1 MSFTSSRCHKFILY
15 FHLSQKKRRFLV
27 QYLPKLYKKAYKRVQ
42 IAAKYVILSRYLCL
56 HLRPALINLTFNFY
70 LSMFQNWLKPLDD
83 KEFDLSSFEDYQFGK
98 QVQIFRD
105 TLPDLSNSTLA
116 IIGIGE
122 KDANAIRKE
131 LYSLSFSF
139 KNLDIVDL
147 GNMRKNEISF
157 IIPLIKEL
165 QDSKIFPLILG
176 NDSMYLSAQYKAFQR
191 LQQLI
196 SLIVIDEKIRYHSN
210 KKANPHFYLNDILGN
225 QRSKLFHLGLIG
237 CQAHFI
243 NPAHFDLLN
252 KRHFECIRL
261 GKAHSELSEI
271 EPIIRD
277 GDLLGFNLA
286 ALKQIEAPGQSLATP
301 SGFSLDEACQISRY
315 AGMSDKLK
323 SFGIYG
329 FRKAN
334 DRKVQTAQ
342 AVAQMIW
349 YFIDGF
355 YNRKND
361 YPVSNEGLVEYI
373 VDFKNQEY
381 QLTFWKSKRSGRWWM
396 QIPIKTNKKY
406 QRHRLIPCSYNDYKL
421 AGQGD
426 LPERLLKALR
436 RFG

>member
-1 MSFTSSRCHKFILY
+1 
-15 FHLSQKKRRFLV
+15 
-27 QYLPKLYKKAYKRVQ
+27 
-42 IAAKYVILSRYLCL
+42 
-56 HLRPALINLTFNFY
+56 
-70 LSMFQNWLKPLDD
+70 MFQNWLKPLNI
-83 KEFDLSSFEDYQFGK
+83 KEFDPGVLEAHQFGK
-98 QVQIFRD
+98 QIAIYRD
-105 TLPDLSNSTLA
+105 ALPDLSHMKLA
-116 IIGIGE
+116 LIGIGE
-122 KDANAIRKE
+122 RDANAIRKE
-131 LYSLSFSF
+131 LYSLSFPF
-139 KNLDIVDL
+139 KQLDMVDL
-147 GNMRKNEISF
+147 GNLRKNDVPF

-165 QDSKIFPLILG
+165 LDSKIFPLILG
-176 NDSMYLSAQYKAFQR
+176 NDPVQLLAQYKAFQS

-196 SLIVIDEKIRYHSN
+196 SLIVIDEKIRYHSE
-210 KKANPHFYLNDILGN
+210 KKAGPNFYLNDILDN

-243 NPAHFDLLN
+243 NPAHLDMFS
-252 KRHFECIRL
+252 KRNFECIRL
-261 GKAHSELSEI
+261 GKAHSELSEM

-277 GDLLGFNLA
+277 GDLVSFNLA
-286 ALKQIEAPGQSLATP
+286 AIKQADAPGQAMATP
-301 SGFSLDEACQISRY
+301 SGFSHDQACQICRY

-334 DRKVQTAQ
+334 DRKGQTAQ

-406 QRHRLIPCSYNDYKL
+406 QRHRLIPCSYADYKL
-421 AGQGD
+421 SGQGD
-426 LPERLLKALR
+426 LPERLLNALR